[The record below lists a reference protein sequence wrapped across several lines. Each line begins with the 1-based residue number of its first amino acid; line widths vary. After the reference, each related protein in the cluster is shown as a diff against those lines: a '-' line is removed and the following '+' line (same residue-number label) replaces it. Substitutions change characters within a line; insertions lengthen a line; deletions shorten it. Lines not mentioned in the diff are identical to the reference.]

1 MKLKKSKHNK
11 KRNTAFLYEVLI
23 REVTKNVVAGNEE
36 GKQKSLK
43 LCKEFFR
50 PGSVLRKEKE
60 VYDSLLAL
68 EDVTAEVREKVI
80 SEAKKDY
87 DSIDRTE
94 VFNEQTKLINKINK
108 QLEPGTFN
116 NFVQNYKDLATI
128 AQILNR
134 ELPTKERV
142 LLENS
147 LIAKGVSPD
156 EPGMQPTDN
165 LVYKTFVNKFNESY
179 HGLLEEQK
187 NLVTYHAL
195 SFSDHGLSLK
205 AYLNEEL
212 TRLKGIVSSAMESD
226 YVKTDESMSEKMGG
240 VYAILESF
248 RDKEVIDQESVLK
261 VLEIQELAK
270 EIQSEEAPVDDS
282 RS

>member
-94 VFNEQTKLINKINK
+94 VFNEQTKLINKINNHK
-108 QLEPGTFN
+108 IG
-116 NFVQNYKDLATI
+116 
-128 AQILNR
+128 R
-134 ELPTKERV
+134 EYYNPLG
-142 LLENS
+142 S
-147 LIAKGVSPD
+147 
-156 EPGMQPTDN
+156 
-165 LVYKTFVNKFNESY
+165 
-179 HGLLEEQK
+179 
-187 NLVTYHAL
+187 
-195 SFSDHGLSLK
+195 
-205 AYLNEEL
+205 
-212 TRLKGIVSSAMESD
+212 
-226 YVKTDESMSEKMGG
+226 
-240 VYAILESF
+240 
-248 RDKEVIDQESVLK
+248 
-261 VLEIQELAK
+261 
-270 EIQSEEAPVDDS
+270 
-282 RS
+282 

>member
-23 REVTKNVVAGNEE
+23 REVTKSVVADDQESKKRSIE
-36 GKQKSLK
+36 

-50 PGSVLRKEKE
+50 RGSILRKEKE
-60 VYDSLLAL
+60 IYDSLLVL
-68 EDVTAEVREKVI
+68 EDVSTEIREKVI
-80 SEAKKDY
+80 TEAKKDY

-108 QLEPGTFN
+108 QLSPAAFN
-116 NFVQNYKDLATI
+116 NFVQNYKDLATV

-134 ELPTKERV
+134 ELPVKERI
-142 LLENS
+142 LLENT
-147 LIAKGVSPD
+147 LIAKGSEPD
-156 EPGMQPTDN
+156 KPGMQPTDN
-165 LVYKTFVNKFNESY
+165 LIYKTFVSKFNESY

-195 SFSDHGLSLK
+195 SFSDRGLSLK
-205 AYLNEEL
+205 AFLNEEL
-212 TRLKGIVSSAMESD
+212 ARLKGVVSSAMKLD
-226 YVKTDESMSEKMGG
+226 YINDDNSMHEKMEA
-240 VYAILESF
+240 VYGILESF
-248 RDKEVIDQESVLK
+248 RNKEVIDQEAVLD

-270 EIQSEEAPVDDS
+270 EIQSEEVSADDS
-282 RS
+282 

>member
-23 REVTKNVVAGNEE
+23 REVTKSVVSGDEE
-36 GKQKSLK
+36 NKKKSLK
-43 LCKEFFR
+43 LCKEYFK
-50 PGSVLRKEKE
+50 PGSILRKEKDI
-60 VYDSLLAL
+60 YDSVLVL
-68 EDVTAEVREKVI
+68 EDVDIQVREKVI

-94 VFNEQTKLINKINK
+94 IFNEQTELINKINK
-108 QLEPGTFN
+108 ELAPGVFN
-116 NFVQNYKDLATI
+116 NFVQNYKDLATV

-134 ELPTKERV
+134 ELPTKERI

-147 LIAKGVSPD
+147 LIAK
-156 EPGMQPTDN
+156 ETLHNKQGMEPTDN
-165 LVYKTFVNKFNESY
+165 LVYKTFVKKFNESY

-187 NLVTYHAL
+187 SLVTYHAL

-205 AYLNEEL
+205 AFLNEEL
-212 TRLKGIVSSAMESD
+212 ARLKDVVSSAMESE
-226 YVKTDESMSEKMGG
+226 YVRSDQSMYEKMGG

-248 RDKEVIDQESVLK
+248 RDKEVIDQESVLR

-270 EIQSEEAPVDDS
+270 EIQSEEAPAHDS
-282 RS
+282 